1 MQLQIFPR
9 PLPYV
14 LITVMDEICLV
25 ASTATNLF
33 LVHLERV
40 AVLHF
45 ERFWRVRGLHTS
57 AVEQESDSSRNL
69 ALTIAEGVHQLL
81 QLCSPLDLEEDL
93 IVAVGNLDVQVL

>member
-45 ERFWRVRGLHTS
+45 ELEAICQQFIRQKRGHNSEERSESLRTDSGESVGCTRVPS
-57 AVEQESDSSRNL
+57 NRNR
-69 ALTIAEGVHQLL
+69 T
-81 QLCSPLDLEEDL
+81 
-93 IVAVGNLDVQVL
+93 VAGTLP